1 MSTVTTQPTE
11 YVYGLKVRI
20 FPSSKQKQQIKR
32 SSEAAR
38 FIYNELVAI
47 NKELYRLKKIKIYIQ
62 KVVQRIEQLT
72 ERQKSFVKL
81 EAFHPWLHDSAIDSL
96 AKSNA
101 IMTYRQSLDSYFKV
115 ANTGLP
121 KFHKKTYEEKYQTS
135 NQKSTDL
142 FSGSIRFLDKTHL
155 KLPKL
160 GRIRIKNSQKFI
172 FENGTDIKIGKT
184 VISKDVLGHYFM
196 SCSLK
201 STKPFKN
208 TLVKSHHVVGIDLN
222 LDNFLTTSDGDIVD
236 NPRYYKKSLK
246 RLKKAQRT
254 LSRRARRAKIDKRTL
269 KNSKNYQRQRFIVAK
284 LQKKVFNKRHNFLH
298 NLSMTLIK
306 NHDQVIAEE
315 LRSKNMLRNH
325 KLAMSIQDVGWRSFL
340 SMLEYK
346 AILYHKTFK
355 TINPKNTTQTCS
367 SCGHLLT
374 GTHKLTLKDRQ
385 WTCPNCNTFHVRDE
399 NAAKNILKIG
409 LTN

>member
-1 MSTVTTQPTE
+1 MSTVVTKPTE

-32 SSEAAR
+32 SSDAAR

-47 NKELYRLKKIKIYIQ
+47 NQELYSLKKIKIYI
-62 KVVQRIEQLT
+62 KPVAQRIEQLT
-72 ERQKSFVKL
+72 NRQKSFVKIADL
-81 EAFHPWLHDSAIDSL
+81 HPWLHDSLIDSL

-101 IMTYRQSLDSYFKV
+101 IMTYRQALNRHFKV

-121 KFHKKTYEEKYQTS
+121 NFHKKTYEEKYQTS

-142 FSGSIRFLDKTHL
+142 FSGSIRFLDQTHIQ
-155 KLPKL
+155 LPKL

-172 FENGTDIKIGKT
+172 FEHGDNIKIGKT

-196 SCSLK
+196 SCTLK
-201 STKPFKN
+201 SMRPFKKS
-208 TLVKSHHVVGIDLN
+208 LVKSHHVIGIDLN
-222 LDNFLTTSDGDIVD
+222 LENFLTTSDGDVID
-236 NPRYYKKSLK
+236 NPRYYQKSLK

-254 LSRRARRAKIDKRTL
+254 LSRRTRRAKADKRPL
-269 KNSKNYQRQRFIVAK
+269 KTAKNYQQQRFIVAK
-284 LQKKVFNKRHNFLH
+284 LQKQVFNKRHNFLH

-325 KLAMSIQDVGWRSFL
+325 RLAMSIQDVGWRSFL

-367 SCGHLLT
+367 SCGYVLA
-374 GTHKLTLKDRQ
+374 GTHKLTLKNRH
-385 WTCPNCNTFHVRDE
+385 WTCPNCHAFHIRDE

>member
-1 MSTVTTQPTE
+1 MSTVVTKPTE

-32 SSEAAR
+32 SSDAAR

-47 NKELYRLKKIKIYIQ
+47 HQELYSLKKIKIYI
-62 KVVQRIEQLT
+62 KPVVQRIEQLT
-72 ERQKSFVKL
+72 NRQKSFVKI
-81 EAFHPWLHDSAIDSL
+81 ADFHPWLHDPLIDSL

-101 IMTYRQSLDSYFKV
+101 IMTYRQSLNRHFKV
-115 ANTGLP
+115 TNTGLP

-142 FSGSIRFLDKTHL
+142 FSGSIRFLDQTHL
-155 KLPKL
+155 QLPKL

-172 FENGTDIKIGKT
+172 FEHGDDIKIGQT
-184 VISKDVLGHYFM
+184 TISKDVLGHYFM
-196 SCSLK
+196 SCTLK
-201 STKPFKN
+201 STQPFKKA
-208 TLVKSHHVVGIDLN
+208 LVKSHHVVGIDLN
-222 LDNFLTTSDGDIVD
+222 LDNFLTTSDGDVVD
-236 NPRYYKKSLK
+236 NPRYYRKSLK

-254 LSRRARRAKIDKRTL
+254 LSRRARRAKDDKRPL
-269 KNSKNYQRQRFIVAK
+269 KNAKNYQQQRFIVAK

-325 KLAMSIQDVGWRSFL
+325 RLAMSIQDVGWRSFL

-367 SCGHLLT
+367 SCGYLLT

-385 WTCPNCNTFHVRDE
+385 WTCPNCHTFHVRDE